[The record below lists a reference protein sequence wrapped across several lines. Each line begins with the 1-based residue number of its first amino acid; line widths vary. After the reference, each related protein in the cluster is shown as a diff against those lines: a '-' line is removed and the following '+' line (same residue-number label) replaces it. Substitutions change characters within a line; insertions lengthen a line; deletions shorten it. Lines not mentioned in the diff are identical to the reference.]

1 MKKCNKCKCEKD
13 DILFS
18 KQPKNKDRLE
28 NQCKSCRLVDHRRR
42 KSVKNPTG
50 IRLISN
56 NEKLG
61 IGKLCNKCKQDKLFE
76 DFNKGNKLNKFGL
89 NSYCKIC
96 QSKIGKQYFTNNK
109 SRIIG
114 KLQKKLKEDSLF
126 KLKHNI
132 RGLIRMSFKNI
143 GHNKKSKTFEI
154 LGCTSQ
160 EFYEHIESQFLEGM
174 NWDNRKLWHIDH
186 IIPISLAKT
195 EEDVIKLNHYTN
207 LRPLWAIDNIRKSNK
222 IEKK

>member
-1 MKKCNKCKCEKD
+1 MKKCNRCNCEKD
-13 DILFS
+13 NALFS
-18 KQPKNKDRLE
+18 KQPNNKDGLE
-28 NQCKSCRLVDHRRR
+28 NQCKSCRLDDHRRR

-50 IRLISN
+50 IRLISD

-61 IGKLCNKCKQDKLFE
+61 IGKLCNKCKEDKLFE

-89 NSYCKIC
+89 NSYCKVC
-96 QSKIGKQYFTNNK
+96 QSTIGKKYFSNNK
-109 SRIIG
+109 SKIIN
-114 KLQKKLKEDSLF
+114 KIQNRLKEDSLY

-132 RGLIRMSFKNI
+132 RGLIRMSFKNL
-143 GHNKKSKTFEI
+143 GYNKKSKTFSI

-160 EFYEHIESQFLEGM
+160 EFYVHIESQFLEGM
-174 NWDNRKLWHIDH
+174 TWDNRRLWHIDH
-186 IIPISLAKT
+186 IVPISSAKT

-222 IEKK
+222 L

>member
-1 MKKCNKCKCEKD
+1 MKKCNRCNCVKD
-13 DILFS
+13 DVLFS
-18 KQPKNKDRLE
+18 KQPKNKDGLE
-28 NQCKSCRLVDHRRR
+28 NQCKSCRLDDHRRR

-50 IRLISN
+50 TRLTSN

-61 IGKLCNKCKQDKLFE
+61 IGKLCNKCKEDKLFV

-89 NSYCKIC
+89 NSYCKVC
-96 QSKIGKQYFTNNK
+96 QSNLSKKYFTSNK
-109 SRIIG
+109 SKIIG
-114 KLQKKLKEDSLF
+114 KIQKRLKEDSLY

-132 RGLIRMSFKNI
+132 RNLIRMSFKNL
-143 GHNKKSKTFEI
+143 GHSKKSKTFDI
-154 LGCTSQ
+154 LGCTSR
-160 EFYEHIESQFLEGM
+160 EFYEHIESQFLKGM

-195 EEDVIKLNHYTN
+195 EEEVIKLNHYTN

-222 IEKK
+222 L

>member
-1 MKKCNKCKCEKD
+1 MKKCNRCNCEKD
-13 DILFS
+13 NVLFS
-18 KQPKNKDRLE
+18 KQPKNKDGLE
-28 NQCKSCRLVDHRRR
+28 NQCKSCRLDDHRRR

-61 IGKLCNKCKQDKLFE
+61 IGKLCNKCKEDKLFE
-76 DFNKGNKLNKFGL
+76 EFNKGNKLNKFGL
-89 NSYCKIC
+89 NSYCKVC
-96 QSKIGKQYFTNNK
+96 QSKLNKQYFTNNK
-109 SRIIG
+109 SKVID
-114 KLQKKLKEDSLF
+114 KFQKRLKEDSLF

-132 RGLIRMSFKNI
+132 RGLIRMSFKNL
-143 GHNKKSKTFEI
+143 GHNKNSKTFDI

-174 NWDNRKLWHIDH
+174 SWGNRKLWHIDH
-186 IIPISLAKT
+186 IIPISSAKT
-195 EEDVIKLNHYTN
+195 EEDVVKLNHYTN

-222 IEKK
+222 L